1 MALELTGKLVKVLA
15 PQTGTG
21 KNGNWIKQDFII
33 ETIEQYPKKVAMSA
47 WGDKAEDIK
56 KYGLGDVLRVSI
68 NLESREYN
76 ERWYTEARAWRI
88 EDEIAANK
96 NRPEQA
102 SGQNNTG
109 DNFGF
114 EPYTPSA
121 SSTKVNEP
129 APAVDDDL
137 PF

>member
-1 MALELTGKLVKVLA
+1 MALELTGKLIKVLA

-21 KNGNWIKQDFII
+21 KNGNWVKQDFII

-102 SGQNNTG
+102 SGQQAQG

-121 SSTKVNEP
+121 TKVGEP

>member
-21 KNGNWIKQDFII
+21 KNGNWVKQDFIL
-33 ETIEQYPKKVAMSA
+33 ETIEQYPKKVCVSA

-56 KYGLGDVLRVSI
+56 RYGLGDTLRVSI
-68 NLESREYN
+68 NLESREFN
-76 ERWYTEARAWRI
+76 DKWYTDARAWRI

-96 NRPEQA
+96 SRPEQA
-102 SGQNNTG
+102 SGQQAQG

-114 EPYTPSA
+114 EPYSP

>member
-21 KNGNWIKQDFII
+21 KTGSNWVKQDFIL
-33 ETIEQYPKKVAMSA
+33 ETIEQYPKKVCVSA

-68 NLESREYN
+68 NLESREFN
-76 ERWYTEARAWRI
+76 DKWYTDARAWRI
-88 EDEIAANK
+88 EDEISANK
-96 NRPEQA
+96 NRPENATAQHA
-102 SGQNNTG
+102 AG

-114 EPYTPSA
+114 EPYAPSA
-121 SSTKVNEP
+121 TKVSEP